1 MNYENIELWI
11 NPGCVMF
18 TLLAGKPA
26 FEYTNMRDTYK
37 RIIKLAY
44 KIPDKLTPAGKSTHI
59 NLKLIFY

>member
-1 MNYENIELWI
+1 MS
-11 NPGCVMF
+11 

>member
-1 MNYENIELWI
+1 
-11 NPGCVMF
+11 MF

-44 KIPDKLTPAGKSTHI
+44 KIPEKLTPAGKNAI
-59 NLKLIFY
+59 NLTKTNSKL